1 LKGSPNWRGRQV
13 QVGGGN
19 VIEDFRLGGEDFNT
33 EVVGADVEG
42 KVGLVD
48 YADIG
53 PGVDAF
59 VGHGNHDG
67 EAGGV
72 KDLIVVSVDS
82 RAEAAGVWFAADD
95 VVGEDGLGDAGGNRE
110 SSRGEDSC
118 EGELLKERHR
128 GLLR

>member
-1 LKGSPNWRGRQV
+1 LKGSRRWRGRQV
-13 QVGGGN
+13 QVGRGN

-33 EVVGADVEG
+33 EVVGTDVEG
-42 KVGLVD
+42 QVGLVD

-59 VGHGNHDG
+59 VGDCNHDG

-72 KDLIVVSVDS
+72 KDLIVVSIDS
-82 RAEAAGVWFAADD
+82 RAEAAGVWLAADD
-95 VVGEDGLGDAGGNRE
+95 VVGEDRFRDAGGNRE
-110 SSRGEDSC
+110 SSGGEDSC